1 MYSDVSKI
9 RVLRLKRLNS
19 VRERD
24 TFEWQTKDHCT
35 ALTKACCIMQACH
48 DITEETAC
56 LLQGHEQSPGGI
68 LKYVETVA
76 RGKVR
81 GEVWEGVSRSG

>member
-19 VRERD
+19 VREKHILVAN
-24 TFEWQTKDHCT
+24 EGPLYSSNQGG
-35 ALTKACCIMQACH
+35 CIMQACR

-56 LLQGHEQSPGGI
+56 LLQGHEQLPGGI
-68 LKYVETVA
+68 LKV
-76 RGKVR
+76 G
-81 GEVWEGVSRSG
+81 